1 MIKRKGYFL
10 KQRNFQKGQMSKGG
24 KEGEF
29 KNKRRNFE
37 DDNKEL
43 IKETGWVTE
52 RYKFQMGKIQLY
64 LLPGQ
69 RRKAIIRAVCVKS
82 STFLE

>member
-24 KEGEF
+24 KEAEF

-37 DDNKEL
+37 GGDKE
-43 IKETGWVTE
+43 
-52 RYKFQMGKIQLY
+52 
-64 LLPGQ
+64 
-69 RRKAIIRAVCVKS
+69 
-82 STFLE
+82 